1 MKISARTSALGGLL
15 LACTAASG
23 PEDTGPCKPPY
34 LCNVSVSVMSGRG
47 VLLGKGV
54 TGENGQARIK
64 IVEIKGDQSPEE
76 AIVLDGAA
84 IKREADRARKTGKD
98 RPPGPAGYPI
108 TSITIS
114 LPANPDANLKTL
126 KLPNAPSDTGAAV
139 RIPVRLPRGT
149 KEILVKATIFDRWG
163 NL

>member
-1 MKISARTSALGGLL
+1 MKMLLRASALSGLL

-23 PEDTGPCKPPY
+23 PGDVGPCKPHY
-34 LCNVSVSVMSGRG
+34 LCSVSVSVMGGSGA
-47 VLLGKGV
+47 LLGRGV
-54 TGENGQARIK
+54 TGETGQARIK
-64 IVEIKGDQSPEE
+64 IVETKGDQSPEE

-84 IKREADRARKTGKD
+84 IKRAADRLRETGKD

-114 LPANPDANLKTL
+114 LPANPDANLKAI

-149 KEILVKATIFDRWG
+149 KEILVTATIFDRWG
-163 NL
+163 NR